1 MDEDPMCEIHLKI
14 VRTTVNLGYI
24 GSVQA
29 GIFIRY
35 SRRSDIR
42 GHSDE
47 FWRFGSKNVCDIY
60 EIRCLCPS
68 YPSFT
73 VFVSMASC
81 NVGMRRNEY
90 RIIYVCILNK
100 TKKIPSMLC
109 QGFANW
115 IDREP
120 CCRHR
125 ELRIVD
131 VLILSAYDRC
141 DYDVICDYDVTGN
154 DGLVLKTLMTSRAR
168 HHVGWWRHSLNVTS
182 LEGAPTLT
190 TISFDVY
197 NTGPFMLCTVRLRLQ

>member
-90 RIIYVCILNK
+90 RIIYVCISNK

-154 DGLVLKTLMTSRAR
+154 DGLVLKTLMTSR
-168 HHVGWWRHSLNVTS
+168 VSKTS
-182 LEGAPTLT
+182 RGMMT
-190 TISFDVY
+190 SQSQCDVAWGCAY
-197 NTGPFMLCTVRLRLQ
+197 VDHDFVWCVQYWTVYVVYC